1 MNDNANSAG
10 TPQWTHQ
17 FTYPHVVE
25 RERVAADLPAR
36 PDDTGDHDRAERP
49 EREAA

>member
-1 MNDNANSAG
+1 MDRNPDPAK
-10 TPQWTHQ
+10 PHQWTHQ

-36 PDDTGDHDRAERP
+36 PADRDRAERP
-49 EREAA
+49 EKDAA